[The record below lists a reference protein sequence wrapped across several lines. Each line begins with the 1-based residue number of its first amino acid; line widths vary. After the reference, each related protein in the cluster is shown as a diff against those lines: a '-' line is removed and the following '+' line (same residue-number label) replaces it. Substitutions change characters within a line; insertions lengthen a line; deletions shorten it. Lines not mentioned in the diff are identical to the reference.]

1 MSNILSLSLF
11 GSGKRES
18 HEQDGETL
26 SRAHHAQIETASGD
40 PAMAF
45 MVFHRLA
52 NGHSVRA
59 LGGCCLEHGLS
70 MPGPPRNSGLLARLQ
85 TRAET
90 SARETVNGECRAS
103 R

>member
-1 MSNILSLSLF
+1 VDIEHLGFSLF

-26 SRAHHAQIETASGD
+26 SRAHHAQSRQR
-40 PAMAF
+40 PAILPMAF

-59 LGGCCLEHGLS
+59 LGGTI
-70 MPGPPRNSGLLARLQ
+70 PPRNGEPSARLQ
-85 TRAET
+85 TRAEKP
-90 SARETVNGECRAS
+90 AREND
-103 R
+103 

>member
-1 MSNILSLSLF
+1 VDIEHLGFSLF

-59 LGGCCLEHGLS
+59 LGGAI
-70 MPGPPRNSGLLARLQ
+70 PPRNGEPSARLQ
-85 TRAET
+85 TRAENPRAKT
-90 SARETVNGECRAS
+90 ISGECRAS